1 VTTTKVWSEVQAS
14 GGDFTLEPGGRYAV
28 LASVSSGQSL
38 DAITKY
44 VEGKGFHVT
53 YAWETGQPS
62 RATYQIDNW
71 LQNLPPDATGGQ
83 RWVYAEGDYDGVDP
97 WTVGED
103 PSWLASLALGHFY
116 HVSHVFLAVDAP
128 APTTPSDTPTA
139 PDLPGTSSS
148 DSGNT
153 NAGIGPWGVAA
164 AVFSVGI
171 LAGAIWLNV
180 RSPAAAMAEWI

>member
-1 VTTTKVWSEVQAS
+1 MTTEKVWSEVQAADGS
-14 GGDFTLEPGGRYAV
+14 FTFQPGGRYAV

-38 DAITKY
+38 DTIEKY

-62 RATYQIDNW
+62 RATYYVDNW
-71 LQNLPPDATGGQ
+71 LQNLPADTTSGQ

-103 PSWLASLALGHFY
+103 PSWLASLALGHVY
-116 HVSHVFLAVDAP
+116 HVAHVFLSVDAP
-128 APTTPSDTPTA
+128 APTTPTDTPTA

-148 DSGNT
+148 ESTDVGG
-153 NAGIGPWGVAA
+153 GIGPWGVAA

-171 LAGAIWLNV
+171 LVGTVWLNV
-180 RSPAAAMAEWI
+180 RSPSSAMAIG